1 MADLRIIPPIAA
13 APGEYPALSANPL
26 PTGASG
32 DSFVASLKDALAKIT
47 EAQNNAD
54 VSVQSLMTGQ
64 STNLHETMIAL
75 QKADVSFQLMLQVR
89 NKIVGAYEEIMRM
102 QL

>member
-1 MADLRIIPPIAA
+1 MADLHITPPSPPNPGEFGSILPAGA
-13 APGEYPALSANPL
+13 SAPG
-26 PTGASG
+26 SG
-32 DSFVASLKDALAKIT
+32 ESFVATLKDALAKIN
-47 EAQNNAD
+47 EAQHQAD

-64 STNLHETMIAL
+64 SANLHETMIAL

-89 NKIVGAYEEIMRM
+89 NKIVNAYDEIMRM

>member
-1 MADLRIIPPIAA
+1 MADLHITPPSPVN
-13 APGEYPALSANPL
+13 PGEFSTVTPGASSA
-26 PTGASG
+26 GASG
-32 DSFVASLKDALAKIT
+32 ETFVATLKDALAKIN
-47 EAQNNAD
+47 EAQSQAD
-54 VSVQSLMTGQ
+54 VSVQSLLTGH

>member
-1 MADLRIIPPIAA
+1 MADLQIIPPLN
-13 APGEYPALSANPL
+13 PGEFQSIVP
-26 PTGASG
+26 GASSPVSSG
-32 DSFVASLKDALAKIT
+32 ESFVASLKDALAKIN
-47 EAQNNAD
+47 EAQSHAD
-54 VSVQSLMTGQ
+54 VSVQSLLTGQ

>member
-1 MADLRIIPPIAA
+1 MADFRITPPPPPSGDLAS
-13 APGEYPALSANPL
+13 PALR
-26 PTGASG
+26 TGSSTGGGEA
-32 DSFVASLKDALAKIT
+32 FVNALKDAMAKIN
-47 EAQNNAD
+47 EAQIQAD
-54 VSVQSLMTGQ
+54 HSVQALLAGQ

-75 QKADVSFQLMLQVR
+75 EKADVSFQLMLQVR

>member
-1 MADLRIIPPIAA
+1 M
-13 APGEYPALSANPL
+13 S
-26 PTGASG
+26 GASATAATG
-32 DSFVASLKDALAKIT
+32 DSFVASLKDALAKIN
-47 EAQNNAD
+47 EAQSHAD
-54 VSVQSLMTGQ
+54 VSVQSLLTGN

-75 QKADVSFQLMLQVR
+75 QKADVSFQLMVQVR

>member
-1 MADLRIIPPIAA
+1 MADLQMSPPSPFN
-13 APGEYPALSANPL
+13 PGELQSIVPA
-26 PTGASG
+26 ASSPVSSG
-32 DSFVASLKDALAKIT
+32 ESFVASLKDALAKIN
-47 EAQNNAD
+47 EAQSQAD
-54 VSVQSLMTGQ
+54 VSVQSLLTGQ

>member
-1 MADLRIIPPIAA
+1 MADLRIIPPLAGPA
-13 APGEYPALSANPL
+13 GEFPSASANAL

-32 DSFVASLKDALAKIT
+32 DSFVASLKDALAKIN
-47 EAQNNAD
+47 EAQSQAD
-54 VSVQSLMTGQ
+54 VSVQSLLTGQ

>member
-1 MADLRIIPPIAA
+1 MADLRIVPPVVT
-13 APGEYPALSANPL
+13 PGEFPALTTDAPI
-26 PTGASG
+26 TAASG

-47 EAQNNAD
+47 EAQTQAD
-54 VSVQSLMTGQ
+54 VSVQSLLTGH

>member
-1 MADLRIIPPIAA
+1 MNDVRGISPPLDVGGFSSALPA
-13 APGEYPALSANPL
+13 APS
-26 PTGASG
+26 PTG
-32 DSFVASLKDALAKIT
+32 DSFTSLLQDALAKIN
-47 EAQNNAD
+47 EVQAQAD
-54 VSVQSLMTGQ
+54 VSVQSLLTGQ

>member
-1 MADLRIIPPIAA
+1 MADLHITPPSPVN
-13 APGEYPALSANPL
+13 PGEFPAVTAGASSS
-26 PTGASG
+26 GASG
-32 DSFVASLKDALAKIT
+32 ETFVATLKDALAKIN
-47 EAQNNAD
+47 EAQSQAD
-54 VSVQSLMTGQ
+54 VSVQSLLTGH

>member
-1 MADLRIIPPIAA
+1 MADIRINPPPLNPGEFPSVAPGAA
-13 APGEYPALSANPL
+13 AALGGGE
-26 PTGASG
+26 
-32 DSFVASLKDALAKIT
+32 SFVATLKDALAKIN
-47 EAQNNAD
+47 EAQSQAD
-54 VSVQSLMTGQ
+54 VSVQSLLTGQ
-64 STNLHETMIAL
+64 GTNLHETMIAL

>member
-1 MADLRIIPPIAA
+1 MSDLNITPISPIT
-13 APGEYPALSANPL
+13 PGEFPL
-26 PTGASG
+26 LVPPGSSPVSG
-32 DSFVASLKDALAKIT
+32 DQSFVATLKDALAKIN
-47 EAQNNAD
+47 EAQSQAD
-54 VSVQSLMTGQ
+54 VSVQSLLTGQ
-64 STNLHETMIAL
+64 ATNLHETMIAL

>member
-1 MADLRIIPPIAA
+1 MADLPIIPPSPVN
-13 APGEYPALSANPL
+13 PGEFPAVTAGASSP
-26 PTGASG
+26 GASG
-32 DSFVASLKDALAKIT
+32 ETFVATLKDALAKIN
-47 EAQNNAD
+47 EAQSQAD
-54 VSVQSLMTGQ
+54 VSVQSLLTGH

>member
-1 MADLRIIPPIAA
+1 MADIRINPPQLSPAEFPSVGPA
-13 APGEYPALSANPL
+13 SASAGSGE
-26 PTGASG
+26 
-32 DSFVASLKDALAKIT
+32 SFVATLKDALAKIN
-47 EAQNNAD
+47 EAQGQAD
-54 VSVQSLMTGQ
+54 VSVQSLLTGQ

>member
-1 MADLRIIPPIAA
+1 MADLPITPPSPVN
-13 APGEYPALSANPL
+13 PGEFPAVSSVASSA
-26 PTGASG
+26 GASG
-32 DSFVASLKDALAKIT
+32 ETFVATLKDALAKIN
-47 EAQNNAD
+47 EAQSQAD
-54 VSVQSLMTGQ
+54 VSVQSLLTGH

>member
-1 MADLRIIPPIAA
+1 MADLHIIPPSPVTQGEFPTIVP
-13 APGEYPALSANPL
+13 PGSSAVA
-26 PTGASG
+26 GGEA
-32 DSFVASLKDALAKIT
+32 FVATLKDALAKIN
-47 EAQNNAD
+47 EAQSQAD
-54 VSVQSLMTGQ
+54 VSVQSLLTGH

>member
-1 MADLRIIPPIAA
+1 MADIRITPPPPVN
-13 APGEYPALSANPL
+13 PGEFPALIPGAMP
-26 PTGASG
+26 GAASG
-32 DSFVASLKDALAKIT
+32 ESFVATLKDALAKIN
-47 EAQNNAD
+47 EAQSQAD
-54 VSVQSLMTGQ
+54 GSVQSLLTGQ

-89 NKIVGAYEEIMRM
+89 NKIVNAYEEIMRI

>member
-1 MADLRIIPPIAA
+1 MADIRIDASP
-13 APGEYPALSANPL
+13 SA
-26 PTGASG
+26 ASG
-32 DSFVASLKDALAKIT
+32 LVPTMPGSGSTGGAGEPFLASLQEAIAKIN
-47 EAQNNAD
+47 EAQAQAD
-54 VSVQSLMTGQ
+54 VSVQSLLTGQ
-64 STNLHETMIAL
+64 TTNIHETMIAL

>member
-1 MADLRIIPPIAA
+1 MADLSITPSPSVNPEEFPTV
-13 APGEYPALSANPL
+13 APGASSA
-26 PTGASG
+26 GASG
-32 DSFVASLKDALAKIT
+32 ETFVGTLKDALAKIN
-47 EAQNNAD
+47 EAQSQAD
-54 VSVQSLMTGQ
+54 VSVQSLLTGH

>member
-1 MADLRIIPPIAA
+1 MADLPIIPPSPVN
-13 APGEYPALSANPL
+13 PGEFPAVTAGASSP
-26 PTGASG
+26 GASG
-32 DSFVASLKDALAKIT
+32 ETFVVTLKDALAKIN
-47 EAQNNAD
+47 EAQSQAD
-54 VSVQSLMTGQ
+54 VSVQSLLTGH

>member
-1 MADLRIIPPIAA
+1 MADLRITPPSPPNPDEFGSLLPGATA
-13 APGEYPALSANPL
+13 APGGGE
-26 PTGASG
+26 
-32 DSFVASLKDALAKIT
+32 SFVATLKDALSKIN
-47 EAQNNAD
+47 EAQHQAD

-64 STNLHETMIAL
+64 SANLHETMIAL

-89 NKIVGAYEEIMRM
+89 NKIVNAYDEIMRM

>member
-1 MADLRIIPPIAA
+1 MADIQITPPPIH
-13 APGEYPALSANPL
+13 PGELPSAVSAAVPA
-26 PTGASG
+26 TGSG
-32 DSFVASLKDALAKIT
+32 ESFVSTLKDALAKIN
-47 EAQNNAD
+47 EAQSQAD
-54 VSVQSLMTGQ
+54 VSVQSLLTGQ

>member
-1 MADLRIIPPIAA
+1 MMNDIRAISQLGTGEVPAA
-13 APGEYPALSANPL
+13 GSATPGS
-26 PTGASG
+26 TGE
-32 DSFVASLKDALAKIT
+32 SFTSVLQDALAKIN
-47 EAQNNAD
+47 EAQAQAD
-54 VSVQSLMTGQ
+54 VSVQSLLTGQ

>member
-1 MADLRIIPPIAA
+1 MADLPITPPSPVN
-13 APGEYPALSANPL
+13 PGELPAVTPGASSP
-26 PTGASG
+26 GASG
-32 DSFVASLKDALAKIT
+32 ETFVATLKDALAKIN
-47 EAQNNAD
+47 EAQSQAD
-54 VSVQSLMTGQ
+54 VSVQSLLTGH

>member
-1 MADLRIIPPIAA
+1 MADLRIIPPAVVT
-13 APGEYPALSANPL
+13 PGEFPSVAANALTA
-26 PTGASG
+26 GASG
-32 DSFVASLKDALAKIT
+32 DSFVASLKDALAKIN
-47 EAQNNAD
+47 EAQSQAD
-54 VSVQSLMTGQ
+54 VSVQSLLTGQ

>member
-1 MADLRIIPPIAA
+1 L
-13 APGEYPALSANPL
+13 L
-26 PTGASG
+26 
-32 DSFVASLKDALAKIT
+32 
-47 EAQNNAD
+47 
-54 VSVQSLMTGQ
+54 TGQ

-89 NKIVGAYEEIMRM
+89 NKIVGAYEEIRRM